1 LVMAAAPADFRV
13 ERPSDRKIKRG
24 EGKRAITLVPNP
36 DILASISDWP
46 GLKIG
51 FAAETDDLIA
61 QAREK
66 LARKKVDLIVA
77 NDLTKEGSGFG
88 TDTNEVT
95 FLFKDGRVEPRPLMP
110 KREVAEAIL
119 DLVVEGLAARGA
131 APAPALA
138 ARR

>member
-1 LVMAAAPADFRV
+1 MAAAPADFRV